1 MILQI
6 LTKEYM
12 GKVKYIRVS
21 SDDQNTGRQRQNAD
35 EFSKVYIDKV
45 SGIVQFK
52 DRKEAGKLLRVSVLD
67 LYRKSMYPV

>member
-1 MILQI
+1 
-6 LTKEYM
+6 M

-21 SDDQNTGRQRQNAD
+21 SDGQNTGRQRQNAD

-52 DRKEAGKLLRVSVLD
+52 DREEAGKLLRDIDAGLVSEVHVSV
-67 LYRKSMYPV
+67 